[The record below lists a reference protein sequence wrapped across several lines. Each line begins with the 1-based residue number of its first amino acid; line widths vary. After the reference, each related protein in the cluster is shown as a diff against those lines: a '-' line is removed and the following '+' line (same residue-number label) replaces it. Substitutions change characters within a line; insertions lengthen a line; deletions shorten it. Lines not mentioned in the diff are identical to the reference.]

1 MGKQAQTATYVGLG
15 LVGLGFL
22 IIGIAW
28 DGAASL
34 DYVQGQFPYLISG
47 GIAGLGLILLGVVL
61 LVIQT
66 MRQDAA
72 KRARQVQELALAI
85 TELQAQL
92 APGSVQDAVV
102 TGEFRPRPRRSGG
115 ANGGDA
121 LTEQIPQVV
130 ETRGRRRS

>member
-47 GIAGLGLILLGVVL
+47 GMTGLGLILLGVVL

-66 MRQDAA
+66 MRRDGE
-72 KRARQVQELALAI
+72 KRTRQVQELATAVM
-85 TELQAQL
+85 ELQAQL
-92 APGSVQDAVV
+92 APGSVQDIAV

-115 ANGGDA
+115 GGGDA
-121 LTEQIPQVV
+121 MTEQIPQVV
-130 ETRGRRRS
+130 ETRGRRRQ

>member
-22 IIGIAW
+22 VIGMAW
-28 DGAASL
+28 NGAAEL

-47 GIAGLGLILLGVVL
+47 GLTGLGLILLGVVL

-66 MRQDAA
+66 MRRDAA
-72 KRARQVQELALAI
+72 KRTRQVEELALAV

-92 APGSVQDAVV
+92 APGSVQDAAV
-102 TGEFRPRPRRSGG
+102 TGEFRPRPRRGG
-115 ANGGDA
+115 SPAGEA
-121 LTEQIPQVV
+121 HTEQIPQVIPA
-130 ETRGRRRS
+130 RGRRGQ